1 MADREPRNGARIAAN
16 PTDVAGYRRGS
27 GKAPRRPDGGGGAT
41 GRSIGLSVLIAA
53 LFAGLGLAGWF
64 IANQQ
69 QMLAQS
75 QANLDA
81 ATQRITQLESSLLE
95 TDQTMSATGDEVKD
109 RFKQWEGEI
118 RKLWDVA
125 NKRNVDM
132 IKATE
137 TKLAT
142 QATDL
147 EGLHSTLKTLNATV
161 GKHEDA
167 FGQQSAL
174 MDQIAAMQLQLK
186 KLDDQQR
193 KTTDMVAN
201 VQRSMSSLQSGL
213 AKRVEDNEKAIEA
226 IDAYRLQINSRL
238 AEINA
243 RLQASAQPPG

>member
-1 MADREPRNGARIAAN
+1 
-16 PTDVAGYRRGS
+16 
-27 GKAPRRPDGGGGAT
+27 
-41 GRSIGLSVLIAA
+41 
-53 LFAGLGLAGWF
+53 
-64 IANQQ
+64 
-69 QMLAQS
+69 MLAQS

-81 ATQRITQLESSLLE
+81 ATHRITQLESSLLE

-137 TKLAT
+137 TKVTA

-147 EGLHSTLKTLNATV
+147 EGVHSALKTLNATV

-167 FGQQSAL
+167 VGQQAAL
-174 MDQIAAMQLQLK
+174 MDQVAAMQLQLK

-193 KTTDMVAN
+193 KSMDMVAD
-201 VQRSMSSLQSGL
+201 VQRSVSSMQSGL
-213 AKRVEDNEKAIEA
+213 AKRVEENEKAIEA